1 MEHDSTSWNNK
12 KKNEEYMK
20 SLEKIIKILDYL
32 SDVERDVGITE
43 LSLELDLPK
52 STVHRIL
59 KNLSRYSVVEKEND
73 TSRYK
78 IGLRLLKYSNSL
90 LRSFDLRQ
98 IVKPILKKVCDETQ
112 ETTFLTVWRNDQGI
126 CIDSISSSRSAN
138 THLFV
143 EIGREMPFHCTAS
156 SEALLANQP
165 IEDIKRII
173 NKKQLLRYTPNTITE
188 PKKLIIHLLDIK
200 NKGFAICD
208 EELEEG
214 IKAIAAPIKNINGK
228 TIASITITGLAKR
241 MSSSN
246 SERFVKIL
254 TNSAQEISNKL
265 GYKEEDILK
274 NASL

>member
-1 MEHDSTSWNNK
+1 MERFSTIWNNK
-12 KKNEEYMK
+12 KMNEEYMK

-32 SDVERDVGITE
+32 SDVERGAGITE
-43 LSLELDLPK
+43 LSLELNLPK

-59 KNLSRYSVVEKEND
+59 KNLSRYSVVEKED
-73 TSRYK
+73 ETSRYK
-78 IGLRLLKYSNSL
+78 IGLRLFKYSNSL

-98 IVKPILKKVCDETQ
+98 MVKPILKKVCNETQ
-112 ETTFLTVWRNDQGI
+112 ETTFLTVWRNNQGL
-126 CIDSISSSRSAN
+126 CIDSISSSRSTN

-156 SEALLANQP
+156 SKILLANQS

-173 NKKQLLRYTPNTITE
+173 NKKNFLRYTPNTITDHE
-188 PKKLIIHLLDIK
+188 KLLIHLLDIK
-200 NKGFAICD
+200 NKDYAICD

-228 TIASITITGLAKR
+228 TVASITITGLAKR

-246 SERFVKIL
+246 MERLIKIV
-254 TNSAQEISNKL
+254 TNSAQEISKKL
-265 GYKEEDILK
+265 GYKEGSTLK
-274 NASL
+274 KVN

>member
-1 MEHDSTSWNNK
+1 
-12 KKNEEYMK
+12 MK

-32 SDVERDVGITE
+32 SDIERNVGITE
-43 LSLELDLPK
+43 LSLELNLPK

-59 KNLSRYSVVEKEND
+59 KDLSRYSVVEKEND

-78 IGLRLLKYSNSL
+78 IGLRILKYSNSL
-90 LRSFDLRQ
+90 LRSLDLRQ
-98 IVKPILKKVCDETQ
+98 IVKPILKKVCNETQ
-112 ETTFLTVWRNDQGI
+112 ETTFLTAWRNDQGI
-126 CIDSISSSRSAN
+126 CIDSISSSRSTN

-156 SEALLANQP
+156 SEVLLANQP

-200 NKGFAICD
+200 NKGFAVCN

-214 IKAIAAPIKNINGK
+214 VKAVAAPIKNINGK

>member
-1 MEHDSTSWNNK
+1 
-12 KKNEEYMK
+12 MK

-32 SDVERDVGITE
+32 SDVERAVGITE
-43 LSLELDLPK
+43 LSLELNLPK

-59 KNLSRYSVVEKEND
+59 KNLSRYSVVEKENE

-78 IGLRLLKYSNSL
+78 IGLRLLRYSNSL

-98 IVKPILKKVCDETQ
+98 IVKPILKKACNETQ
-112 ETTFLTVWRNDQGI
+112 ETTFLTVWRNNQGL
-126 CIDSISSSRSAN
+126 CIDSISSSRNTN

-143 EIGREMPFHCTAS
+143 EIGREMPLHCTAS
-156 SEALLANQP
+156 SKILLANQS

-173 NKKQLLRYTPNTITE
+173 DKKNFLRYTPNTITDPE
-188 PKKLIIHLLDIK
+188 NLLIHLLDIK
-200 NKGFAICD
+200 KKGYAICD

-214 IKAIAAPIKNINGK
+214 IKAIAAPIKNIKGK

-246 SERFVKIL
+246 MERLIKIV
-254 TNSAQEISNKL
+254 TNSAQEISKKL
-265 GYKEEDILK
+265 GYKEGSTLK
-274 NASL
+274 KVN